1 MLRIAI
7 VEDNVSDAN
16 LLKRYIN
23 EFCTENQIHYQVDH
37 FESGD
42 AFLENYTKIWD
53 LVLLD
58 IEMPGAD
65 GMETARKIREMDEE
79 TFLVFVTNMAQYAIR
94 GYEVDAYDF
103 VVKPVQ
109 YAPFCMKMKKLL
121 GMMKMRQKKHLMIQQ
136 TNGMQK
142 VFLQEI
148 IYAQVC
154 NHKLV
159 IHTERGTVE
168 GRGSLAKLEEDLK
181 MYAFTRCNSGYLV
194 NLRNIK
200 AIEKDMV
207 RMSNEDRLP
216 LSRAR
221 KKEFLREFAR
231 YLGGSFE

>member
-42 AFLENYTKIWD
+42 AFLENYTKIWN

-109 YAPFCMKMKKLL
+109 YAPFCMKMK
-121 GMMKMRQKKHLMIQQ
+121 
-136 TNGMQK
+136 
-142 VFLQEI
+142 
-148 IYAQVC
+148 
-154 NHKLV
+154 
-159 IHTERGTVE
+159 
-168 GRGSLAKLEEDLK
+168 
-181 MYAFTRCNSGYLV
+181 
-194 NLRNIK
+194 
-200 AIEKDMV
+200 
-207 RMSNEDRLP
+207 
-216 LSRAR
+216 
-221 KKEFLREFAR
+221 
-231 YLGGSFE
+231 